1 MVYGLKTI
9 NSFRFNILFIK
20 GCELP
25 EIAFSTTNSTR
36 IVPRNTVVKFKCNLY
51 YEAEGDTVRKC
62 VNRRLLPSFETNPL
76 KCASKLVD
84 LHELVIIVKN
94 NFFIVLKF
102 CFSFAALKK
111 ILGKQMLE
119 RFLIFGSWF
128 VKRAK
133 KKTFLTLITS
143 NKF

>member
-62 VNRRLLPSFETNPL
+62 VKGIILPSFLTNPL

-84 LHELVIIVKN
+84 LHVLVIIVKN
-94 NFFIVLKF
+94 NFLL
-102 CFSFAALKK
+102 S
-111 ILGKQMLE
+111 
-119 RFLIFGSWF
+119 
-128 VKRAK
+128 
-133 KKTFLTLITS
+133 
-143 NKF
+143 